1 MSTEKRLSAPELVDE
16 IRGSLA
22 ATTGWIPILSGPDGP
37 TGIPPETASLSEVAQ
52 SLRKFA
58 NTPTMPAAVA
68 QQLRRASE
76 SAAAGVATDGTTAYG
91 HLGAAYAYMVQAR
104 RATSDDTT
112 S

>member
-16 IRGSLA
+16 IRSSLA

-37 TGIPPETASLSEVAQ
+37 TGLPETASLSEVAQ

-58 NTPTMPAAVA
+58 NAPAMPAAVA
-68 QQLRRASE
+68 QQLRRASA
-76 SAAAGVATDGTTAYG
+76 SATAGIAADDTTAYG
-91 HLGAAYAYMVQAR
+91 HLGAAYAYVVQAR
-104 RATSDDTT
+104 LATSDDTT